1 MSAKPRVL
9 VVGTGGT
16 IHSVGKD
23 RLDIVRYGENG
34 VKHGIEE
41 LVGAVPEASQVA
53 ETIPVVFDTQPSP
66 FIGPEI
72 WINLVEAIH
81 AAVAEHQPDG
91 VVVTHGTA
99 VLEETAYFL
108 NLTLKVGVP
117 VVVVGSQRPISGIS
131 TDGEINLVNAIR
143 VAAHPDSRGLGV
155 LVMLNDEI
163 QASRDV
169 TKTSTLR
176 MQTFRTADFGV
187 LGHADA
193 DTISYYRRPLRAGS
207 PDTEFSVK
215 AGDVLP
221 RVDIALSY
229 AGNDGAA
236 IDAYVAAGAQGIVS
250 AAFAPGGVT
259 AQEKEALDSASDAGV
274 VLMLSTR
281 AGSGRVVE
289 STGLNRPE
297 GIIPADNLIPQK
309 ARILLM
315 LALTVTKDPAEI
327 RRIFATY

>member
-1 MSAKPRVL
+1 MTQVRPKVL
-9 VVGTGGT
+9 VIGTGGT

-23 RLDIVRYGENG
+23 RLDIVRYGENEIRHD
-34 VKHGIEE
+34 VDA
-41 LVGAVPEASQVA
+41 LLAAVPETGAVA
-53 ETIPVVFDTQPSP
+53 EAIPVAFATQPSP
-66 FIGPEI
+66 FIGPET
-72 WINLVEAIH
+72 WVDLVETIH
-81 AAVAEHQPDG
+81 AAVAEHRPDG

-108 NLTLKVGVP
+108 NLTLKVDAP

-143 VAAHPDSRGLGV
+143 VAGHPGSRGMGV

-163 QASRDV
+163 QAARDV

-176 MQTFRTADFGV
+176 MQTFRTSDFGV

-193 DTISYYRRPLRAGS
+193 DQVSYYRRPIRRGA
-207 PDTEFSVK
+207 PNTEFSIE
-215 AGDVLP
+215 AGEVLP

-236 IDAYVAAGAQGIVS
+236 IDAYVAAGARGIVA

-259 AQEKEALDSASDAGV
+259 AREREALDTTFEAGV
-274 VLMLSTR
+274 VTMMSTR

-289 STGLNRPE
+289 AEGNRPV

-315 LALTVTKDPAEI
+315 LALTRTQDPAEI